1 MVLPLLLALITGGGI
16 VLICIGFSIGDSS
29 SAIAARLN
37 QFTATNPGVQPPSIR
52 EVEMAAAPKDRI
64 IKPLFARMS
73 KFVNNFQ
80 GRSTLERLER
90 QLLMAGSPTTV
101 SVQDLLGWMGL
112 ATLAFAGLGLF
123 MGFVTHQSI
132 VRLIIFVAVGA
143 FVGYMAPS
151 FVLKQQIKQRQ
162 KRIIKVLPDAID
174 MLSISVEAG
183 LGFDASMGRLSSK
196 MRNDL
201 TLEFDRVAAEIRMGR
216 RRRDALRN
224 LIDRTGVPD
233 LSAFVNAL
241 IQADNL
247 GVGVTGVLKTQ
258 AAAMRIRRRQR
269 AEERARKAP
278 VKMMFP
284 LVCLLFP
291 PLMIIILGPALP
303 SLMNGIAV
311 HH

>member
-1 MVLPLLLALITGGGI
+1 MLALLLALIAGGGI
-16 VLICIGFSIGDSS
+16 ALICVGFSIGDSS
-29 SAIAARLN
+29 NAIAARLN
-37 QFTATNPGVQPPSIR
+37 QFTGQPPPLR
-52 EVEMAAAPKDRI
+52 DVELASAPRDRVV
-64 IKPLFARMS
+64 KPLIVRIS
-73 KFVNNFQ
+73 KFVTNFQ
-80 GRSTLERLER
+80 GKNALERLEK
-90 QLLMAGSPTTV
+90 QLLMAGSPTGVTV
-101 SVQDLLGWMGL
+101 EDLLGWKGL
-112 ATLAFAGLGLF
+112 CTIGFAVIGVVVGVMTHGSLIKTILFCLGGGVLGYFAPTL
-123 MGFVTHQSI
+123 
-132 VRLIIFVAVGA
+132 
-143 FVGYMAPS
+143 
-151 FVLKQQIKQRQ
+151 VLKQRIQKRQ

-183 LGFDASMGRLSSK
+183 LGFDAAMGRLSSK
-196 MRNDL
+196 MRNEL

-216 RRRDALRN
+216 RRRDALHN
-224 LIDRTGVPD
+224 LIERTGVAD

-247 GVGVTGVLKTQ
+247 GVGVTNVLKTQ
-258 AAAMRIRRRQR
+258 AQAMRVKRRQR